1 MLIACWSAKGGSGT
15 TVVACAL
22 ALVLAERAEVVI
34 ADLAGDVPAV
44 LGLGDDT
51 GPGLS
56 DWVAAPDVGPEGL
69 DRLQVDAVSGVRVL
83 RRGRAAPGW
92 EQLHNGGG
100 ERLAAGLAGA
110 GDHVVADC
118 GVLAPDSS
126 GAAGAVATA
135 VAAAAGL
142 SLLVI
147 RPCYLALR
155 RALVAPVRA
164 SAAVVVCEPGRSLHA
179 GDVEAVLDT
188 PVKARVPV
196 DPVVARAV
204 DAGLLA
210 GRVPARLS
218 QPLRRALR

>member
-22 ALVLAERAEVVI
+22 ALVLAERSDVVI

-44 LGLGDDT
+44 LGLADDT

-83 RRGRAAPGW
+83 RRGRASPGW
-92 EQLHNGGG
+92 EQPDNGGG
-100 ERLAAGLAGA
+100 ERLAAGLAAA
-110 GDHVVADC
+110 GEHVVADC
-118 GVLAPDSS
+118 GVLGPDSS
-126 GAAGAVATA
+126 GTGAVATA

-164 SAAVVVCEPGRSLHA
+164 SAAVLVCEPGRSLHA

-188 PVKARVPV
+188 PVKARVPI